1 MADIY
6 REEIIN
12 PNDAASKLAHQ
23 EVCIASYG
31 NSKAIKIVPR
41 QPGNFRGAVDFVWQ
55 KPVLN
60 EMYNGRVFETVQ
72 NDGAGGKPQF
82 FTLVG
87 TEKVFRGLGWEIIT
101 MCADDIAR
109 SGGLPVLMANDL
121 NVKRITKEN
130 FHLIQALL
138 LGYKEALKQS
148 RLVNITGEIAIMKH
162 SITAFCDNND
172 DNQLIATWGGTCI
185 GLSRKDKIIDGSK
198 IRPGMPIVGFHEDGY
213 RCNGGTFFTN
223 LLMREYAHLKKEEL
237 ARDLAVIKFVEKLT
251 APSKSY
257 ARTIARAHG
266 WKSDG
271 SFGKTLVDMVGIAHI
286 TGGGIW
292 GKFREM
298 LPAGVGA
305 NLNNMPAPPKILLEA
320 QKMSKCHE
328 DLRLSDL
335 DAYST
340 FHGGCGML
348 IVCRT
353 DKDAEILIKEAKK
366 DGIKAS
372 IVGVTINRGKQRVFI
387 QSRFQEER
395 VLSSDELE

>member
-1 MADIY
+1 MTDIY
-6 REEIIN
+6 RKEIIS

-23 EVCIASYG
+23 EACIASYG
-31 NSKAIKIVPR
+31 NSKAIKIVPS
-41 QPGNFRGAVDFVWQ
+41 QPGNFRGAVDFVW
-55 KPVLN
+55 KKAVLN

-82 FTLVG
+82 FALVG
-87 TEKVFRGLGWEIIT
+87 TKEVFCGLGWEIIT

-109 SGGLPVLMANDL
+109 SGKLPVLMANDL
-121 NVKRITKEN
+121 NVKKITKEN
-130 FHLIQALL
+130 FHLIQALF

-172 DNQLIATWGGTCI
+172 DGQLIATWGGTCI

-198 IRPGMPIVGFHEDGY
+198 IEPDMPIVGFHEDGY
-213 RCNGGTFFTN
+213 RCNGGTFFTD

-237 ARDLAVIKFVEKLT
+237 ARDSAVIKFVEKLT
-251 APSKSY
+251 VPSKSY

-348 IVCRT
+348 IVCRA
-353 DKDAEILIKEAKK
+353 DKDAEVLIKEAKK